1 MNPTDILVLFVIAS
15 YNTNG
20 QSCYLGN
27 KGLCEQLNI
36 SKSTLSRTVTKL
48 QSNGYLLDVSLNK
61 SETGEYR
68 RAQYEISQKTIDLY
82 DGVISEKKEE
92 KRIDLSDPK
101 LSTGGSAQRRR
112 EKLSERRKPTKN
124 GISYPVKEET
134 VMEKNSEVVKSSD
147 MEQELHPVKKKEDSP
162 LPPNI
167 VEPVQKEDEVDI
179 KKQTKEPMTEEEKLK
194 DYCVKLRD
202 LMYAGYNVGE
212 QIKKMT
218 TPFILRLIKEGNWTM
233 KEKHTIKDYKE
244 VLDLLLKEK
253 SNLIDDMK
261 SRFIAPELFN
271 KLRFRPGSN
280 IPMTEND
287 VDVLISMSGLPKVFG
302 HYFKSR
308 IKSISV
314 NQQLDEFKKYVDE
327 IRGKLESVKAS
338 YSKELMYDDV
348 RYTGGL

>member
-1 MNPTDILVLFVIAS
+1 
-15 YNTNG
+15 
-20 QSCYLGN
+20 
-27 KGLCEQLNI
+27 
-36 SKSTLSRTVTKL
+36 
-48 QSNGYLLDVSLNK
+48 
-61 SETGEYR
+61 
-68 RAQYEISQKTIDLY
+68 
-82 DGVISEKKEE
+82 
-92 KRIDLSDPK
+92 
-101 LSTGGSAQRRR
+101 
-112 EKLSERRKPTKN
+112 
-124 GISYPVKEET
+124 
-134 VMEKNSEVVKSSD
+134 MEKNSEVVKSSD